1 MDDLPGDDD
10 QAMEAGNYDLE
21 EDALQ
26 RAQDEMF
33 SNSNEMDV
41 DDEHQSDDEQPQS
54 EHHASIIVERPIID
68 VDYIVQN
75 FKGMALVIRLM
86 HIAEVCPPLR
96 AEVLRMCLTYLIKET
111 QDTVSYNNVYQK
123 IEHYMKMGM
132 LNANEHF
139 PPVNHEWL
147 EKTLHKS
154 NTRLDALNADFRRQK
169 DDGIKESI
177 RRALDD
183 VFQQHLAMGNINDAL
198 KLYSRGIREYC
209 TTPMYVLQMLL
220 HWITANIYVDQW
232 NRLSIWIP
240 QAERA
245 VVEAIERENMGSS
258 IMGSSTTC
266 NRSSGLIVPSQKTT
280 RTFREMI
287 AQSNAKIQAISALT
301 AMKAGSF
308 KMAAKKFIT
317 IEFDNFMFPELLS
330 VNDIATYGALC
341 SLATFTREDL
351 KEKVISSSVFRKFM
365 ESEPKLIELL
375 NKFIQNRFG
384 ACLDILAEIN
394 DTLLLNVYLAPHVKN
409 LFAQIRRRAII
420 QYFEPYM
427 NADIKTMAAEF
438 RTNADDMEAELVDLI
453 RNRMLDARIDSFNKV
468 LQIKSTNRQVE
479 IYRNSTKATYR
490 LDNLVRSLLIRST
503 LQQKGCIVGSQDR
516 RRIRENYDDAGQR
529 DGSPNASNRIFAQM
543 KNLVGGSRDTSS

>member
-54 EHHASIIVERPIID
+54 EQHGSIIVERPIID

-75 FKGMALVIRLM
+75 FKGTALVIRLM
-86 HIAEVCPPLR
+86 HIADVCPPLR
-96 AEVLRMCLTYLIKET
+96 AEVLRMCLAYLIKET
-111 QDTVSYNNVYQK
+111 QDTVSYNNVYQR
-123 IEHYMKMGM
+123 IEHFMKTGM
-132 LNANEHF
+132 LNPNEHF
-139 PPVNHEWL
+139 PPANHEWL
-147 EKTLHKS
+147 EKTLQKS
-154 NTRLDALNADFRRQK
+154 TTRLDALNAEFRRQK

-183 VFQQHLAMGNINDAL
+183 VFQQHLAMGNIQDAL

-220 HWITANIYVDQW
+220 HWITANIYADQW
-232 NRLSIWIP
+232 SRLGIWIP

-245 VVEAIERENMGSS
+245 VVEAIERENMGTNTV
-258 IMGSSTTC
+258 ST
-266 NRSSGLIVPSQKTT
+266 RSSGMTVPSQKST

-287 AQSNAKIQAISALT
+287 AQSNAKIQAIGALT
-301 AMKAGSF
+301 AMKGGLF
-308 KMAAKKFIT
+308 KAAARKFIT
-317 IEFDNFMFPELLS
+317 IEFENFMFPELLS

-375 NKFIQNRFG
+375 NKFVQNRFG

-409 LFAQIRRRAII
+409 LFSQIRRRAII

-438 RTNADDMEAELVDLI
+438 RTNADDMETELVELI
-453 RNRMLDARIDSFNKV
+453 RTRMLDARIDSFNKV
-468 LQIKSTNRQVE
+468 LQIRSTNRQVE
-479 IYRNSTKATYR
+479 IYRNATKATYR
-490 LDNLVRSLLIRST
+490 LDDLVRSLLIRSA

-516 RRIRENYDDAGQR
+516 RRMRENYDDAGPR
-529 DGSPNASNRIFAQM
+529 DGSPNAGTRIFAQV
-543 KNLVGGSRDTSS
+543 KHLVGGSRDTSS